1 MKRRLICLLITII
14 EHYWLFEN
22 LLVHLHKLK
31 LIDMVTISKDGKD
44 LLTTVD
50 IITLFQVCRTTIY
63 NWEKQGKLKP
73 YKVGRKKFYSREEI
87 QSLFVEMF

>member
-1 MKRRLICLLITII
+1 
-14 EHYWLFEN
+14 
-22 LLVHLHKLK
+22 
-31 LIDMVTISKDGKD
+31 MVTISKDGKD
-44 LLTTVD
+44 LLTTAD

-73 YKVGRKKFYSREEI
+73 YKVGRKKFYAMQDV